1 MRNKLSAWNYIR
13 NNKKTAGVL
22 IIALAVSFMAIYT
35 IYVLLATS
43 IESFKPIMFEM
54 PKKISY
60 ISLSGESM
68 GINNRE
74 DYETSEAY
82 AEAIDKR
89 RNEII
94 EELKKHPGIENAY
107 YIQIIQCVY
116 SAVIGQW
123 SYEVPLLTE
132 DQIPEFLGH
141 TGAKLI
147 EGEMPKGDAEVLV
160 DKTVMKNQN
169 LSLGGWFMEGWFGET
184 FKICGVIESDGM
196 FCVGTPIGQT
206 NSGEYIMVFNDETA
220 ADMTEIL
227 REQGITVSD
236 KDEIIDAVNQEMQY
250 QSDIKN
256 TIESVLDVIF
266 AVVLIFLAISVLV
279 SYISFMRNRVNE
291 YCLYASIGYARGD
304 IYGMIIREMLI
315 IFGIGIAVGL
325 VFSMAIAGLV
335 NVYLI
340 EPKGLVSRLFY
351 GDRIF
356 GIVAV
361 YIFIM
366 GMLQLPVLM
375 NIHDIKTID
384 AIED

>member
-94 EELKKHPGIENAY
+94 EELKKHQGIENAY

-116 SAVIGQW
+116 SAVLGQW

-132 DQIPEFLGH
+132 DRIPEFLEH

-169 LSLGGWFMEGWFGET
+169 LSLGGWFMEGRFGET

-206 NSGEYIMVFNDETA
+206 NSGEYIMVLNDETA

-325 VFSMAIAGLV
+325 VFSMIIAGLV
-335 NVYLI
+335 NAYLI

-351 GDRIF
+351 GERIF

>member
-132 DQIPEFLGH
+132 DRIPEFLEH

-196 FCVGTPIGQT
+196 FCVGTPMGHT
-206 NSGEYIMVFNDETA
+206 NSGEYIMVLNDETV

-236 KDEIIDAVNQEMQY
+236 KDKIVDAVNQEMQY

>member
-89 RNEII
+89 QNEII

-132 DQIPEFLGH
+132 DLIPEFLEH

-196 FCVGTPIGQT
+196 FCVGTPTGQT
-206 NSGEYIMVFNDETA
+206 NSGEYIMVLNDETA

-236 KDEIIDAVNQEMQY
+236 KDKIVDAVNQEMQY

>member
-132 DQIPEFLGH
+132 DLIPEFLEH

-169 LSLGGWFMEGWFGET
+169 LSLGGWFMEDGFGET

-196 FCVGTPIGQT
+196 FCVGTPMGQT
-206 NSGEYIMVFNDETA
+206 NSGEYIMVLNDETA

-236 KDEIIDAVNQEMQY
+236 KDEIIDAVNQEIQY

-335 NVYLI
+335 NAYLI

-351 GDRIF
+351 GERIF